1 MLISG
6 TIETSYHH
14 AEEEMK
20 MNRQNKKRMSLLLVF
35 CLLITMGGF
44 GNLKW
49 ANAAD
54 TTMAVADAEAT
65 EEPVP
70 TGVPN
75 YTAEP
80 QATGTD
86 DDFRVG
92 ISYVSKDWKE
102 SHMTDFTTNQVMQ
115 ITAEGNYSISYTVGS
130 DYNMDMLWLDTN
142 LYQGSKVE
150 VDVTG
155 VTITSA
161 DGTSKSYTV
170 DNGGLKTPGSL
181 WGYRDSSN
189 YNNYAATIVNQY
201 LHYYNYTTNGHSNYN
216 EKYTEYGFNDTDTI
230 NMFDQTPIETKTGS
244 KVTLDFTVVK
254 EEDPIVH
261 GTPNYSAEPQTK
273 GTDEDFR
280 VGLTYISSNWT
291 EQNFTDFA
299 TEQTMQITK
308 TGDYT
313 ISYTTAANDDML
325 MFWLDTNLYKGSN
338 RRVDVT
344 GVTISSAD
352 GETVNE
358 YTLAN
363 GGIQNPGSLWGYRN
377 GDYSENYA
385 AMVLNPYMK
394 YASYILPSST
404 NYRDEYK
411 NCGFTYSD
419 PINMFAQNVKTLG
432 EGTKITVAFTVRAD
446 KTTGTP
452 IASPEVSE
460 EPTKAPV
467 VSANPTESTKD
478 PEATKNPS
486 VTPIAP
492 TEPTDGKN
500 ANDVAAINKIIAD
513 QRAKGAIVSE
523 NLDDTDQYT
532 WKDGRLVEIKWI
544 SKLEYDTTDYNLSED
559 ISFNDLTALETID
572 CRGNPNLTAIEVSG
586 CTALKTLHIAG
597 TGIRDLNLKNN
608 AALETL
614 ACYQC
619 PITNLNV
626 SHNPELENLE
636 CGETQIKHL
645 DVSKLANLQKLSCG
659 GLEIESLDLSNNKKL
674 ETLFVD
680 FAEHISSIDLSN
692 NVALK
697 ELYCSQ
703 TKITSLDVS
712 KNIALS
718 VLGCDRTDI
727 TSLDVS
733 KNVALEWLD
742 CEGTDITSLDVS
754 KNVALEWLACYETN
768 IASLDVSNNIALER
782 LYCDETNITSLD
794 VSKNVALKDLKC
806 SKTKLTSLDVTHNT
820 ELESLK
826 CEDTGILYV
835 DIRQCSKM
843 NEDDV
848 YSNHSVMVVYDEET
862 AKQVPEYIALHK
874 IIAEQRALGA
884 DIDDYWD
891 GEDYDWENGHL
902 TRIGWLQRGLKGKI
916 SFAGLPALEIIAI
929 SGNEIT
935 ELDVSNNPDLM
946 ELECE
951 DNKITRL
958 DIRNNKKLTKF
969 TYDDGVKVIRTDDDL
984 EPSVKPSAAPSV
996 TPSVAPTARPT
1007 NKPQKTTAPAAV
1019 GTTLKDKSGSYKVV
1033 SSNKKQ
1039 PTISYV
1045 QSAKTKAA
1053 SVTVPDKV
1061 TIGGVTYK
1069 VTAIAPK
1076 AFANNKK
1083 LKKVTISKNI
1093 TSIGKNAFAGCK
1105 KLKKITIKSTK
1116 LKSSSIGKNAFKGT
1130 AKKLI
1135 VKVPKKQ
1142 YKAYKK
1148 FLKKKGNKT
1157 IKVRKS

>member
-1 MLISG
+1 M
-6 TIETSYHH
+6 
-14 AEEEMK
+14 
-20 MNRQNKKRMSLLLVF
+20 
-35 CLLITMGGF
+35 
-44 GNLKW
+44 
-49 ANAAD
+49 
-54 TTMAVADAEAT
+54 
-65 EEPVP
+65 
-70 TGVPN
+70 
-75 YTAEP
+75 
-80 QATGTD
+80 
-86 DDFRVG
+86 
-92 ISYVSKDWKE
+92 
-102 SHMTDFTTNQVMQ
+102 
-115 ITAEGNYSISYTVGS
+115 
-130 DYNMDMLWLDTN
+130 
-142 LYQGSKVE
+142 
-150 VDVTG
+150 
-155 VTITSA
+155 
-161 DGTSKSYTV
+161 
-170 DNGGLKTPGSL
+170 
-181 WGYRDSSN
+181 
-189 YNNYAATIVNQY
+189 
-201 LHYYNYTTNGHSNYN
+201 
-216 EKYTEYGFNDTDTI
+216 
-230 NMFDQTPIETKTGS
+230 
-244 KVTLDFTVVK
+244 
-254 EEDPIVH
+254 
-261 GTPNYSAEPQTK
+261 
-273 GTDEDFR
+273 
-280 VGLTYISSNWT
+280 
-291 EQNFTDFA
+291 
-299 TEQTMQITK
+299 
-308 TGDYT
+308 
-313 ISYTTAANDDML
+313 
-325 MFWLDTNLYKGSN
+325 
-338 RRVDVT
+338 
-344 GVTISSAD
+344 
-352 GETVNE
+352 
-358 YTLAN
+358 AN

-513 QRAKGAIVSE
+513 QRAKGATVSE

-544 SKLEYDTTDYNLSED
+544 SKWEYDTTDYNLSED

-572 CRGNPNLTAIEVSG
+572 CRGNHNLTAIEVSG
-586 CTALKTLHIAG
+586 CTALKTLHIAC
-597 TGIRDLNLKNN
+597 TGIRDLNLENN

-614 ACYQC
+614 ACYRC

-794 VSKNVALKDLKC
+794 VSKNVALKELKC

>member
-1 MLISG
+1 
-6 TIETSYHH
+6 
-14 AEEEMK
+14 

-201 LHYYNYTTNGHSNYN
+201 LHYYNYTTSGHSNYN

-244 KVTLDFTVVK
+244 KVTLDFTVAK

-513 QRAKGAIVSE
+513 QRAKGATVSE

-544 SKLEYDTTDYNLSED
+544 SKWEYDTTDYNLSED

-572 CRGNPNLTAIEVSG
+572 CRGNHNLTAIEVSG
-586 CTALKTLHIAG
+586 CTALKTLHIAC
-597 TGIRDLNLKNN
+597 TGIRDLNLENN

-614 ACYQC
+614 ACYRC

-794 VSKNVALKDLKC
+794 VSKNVALKELKC

>member
-1 MLISG
+1 
-6 TIETSYHH
+6 
-14 AEEEMK
+14 

-54 TTMAVADAEAT
+54 ATTAAADAEAT

-115 ITAEGNYSISYTVGS
+115 ITEEGNYSISYTVGS

-142 LYQGSKVE
+142 LYQGSLVE

-170 DNGGLKTPGSL
+170 DNGGLKAPGSL

-201 LHYYNYTTNGHSNYN
+201 LHYYNYTTSGHSNYN

-291 EQNFTDFA
+291 EQNLTDFA

-363 GGIQNPGSLWGYRN
+363 GGIQNPGSLWGYRD
-377 GDYSENYA
+377 GDSSENYA
-385 AMVLNPYMK
+385 ATVLNPYMK
-394 YASYILPSST
+394 YASYILPSNT

-467 VSANPTESTKD
+467 VSANPTEPTKD

-513 QRAKGAIVSE
+513 QRAKGATVSE
-523 NLDDTDQYT
+523 NLDDTNQYT

-544 SKLEYDTTDYNLSED
+544 SKWEYDTTDYNLSED

-572 CRGNPNLTAIEVSG
+572 CRGNHNLTAIEVSG
-586 CTALKTLHIAG
+586 CTALKTLHIAC
-597 TGIRDLNLKNN
+597 TGIRDLNLENN

-614 ACYQC
+614 ACYRC

-703 TKITSLDVS
+703 AKITSLDVS

-754 KNVALEWLACYETN
+754 KNVALEWLECYKTN

-820 ELESLK
+820 ELESLH

-848 YSNHSVMVVYDEET
+848 YSNHFVMVVHDEET
-862 AKQVPEYIALHK
+862 AKQVPECIALHK

-935 ELDVSNNPDLM
+935 ELDVSNNPDLV

-1130 AKKLI
+1130 AKNLI

-1142 YKAYKK
+1142 YKTYKK

>member
-1 MLISG
+1 
-6 TIETSYHH
+6 
-14 AEEEMK
+14 

-201 LHYYNYTTNGHSNYN
+201 LHYYNYTTSGHSNYN

-513 QRAKGAIVSE
+513 QRAKGATVSE

-544 SKLEYDTTDYNLSED
+544 SKWEYDTTDYNLSED

-572 CRGNPNLTAIEVSG
+572 CRGNHNLTAIEVSG
-586 CTALKTLHIAG
+586 CTALKTLHIAC
-597 TGIRDLNLKNN
+597 TGIRDLNLENN

-614 ACYQC
+614 ACYRC

-733 KNVALEWLD
+733 KNVALEWL
-742 CEGTDITSLDVS
+742 
-754 KNVALEWLACYETN
+754 ACYETN

-794 VSKNVALKDLKC
+794 VSKNVALKELKC

>member
-1 MLISG
+1 
-6 TIETSYHH
+6 
-14 AEEEMK
+14 

>member
-1 MLISG
+1 
-6 TIETSYHH
+6 
-14 AEEEMK
+14 

-201 LHYYNYTTNGHSNYN
+201 LHYYNYTTSGHSNYN

-291 EQNFTDFA
+291 EQNLTDFA

-363 GGIQNPGSLWGYRN
+363 GGIQNPGSLWGYRD

-820 ELESLK
+820 ELESLE